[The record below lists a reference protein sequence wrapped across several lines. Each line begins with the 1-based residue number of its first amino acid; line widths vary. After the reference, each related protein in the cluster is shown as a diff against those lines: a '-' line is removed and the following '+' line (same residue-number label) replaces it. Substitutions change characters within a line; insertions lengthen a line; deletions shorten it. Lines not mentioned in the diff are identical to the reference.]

1 MKYYLVGL
9 LLVCG
14 YLFFRYSLYE
24 GFANAVG
31 ANAVGANAVG
41 ADAVGAN
48 VIGANVIGANVIGA
62 NAVSP
67 LSLDLPAGLEEITGH
82 SFCSLYVS
90 KPQELNAKC
99 STLTEQ
105 NCNATSCCVWLNG
118 ASCVAGDANGPT
130 FRTKAGKDIDVKYYA
145 YKNSVMG
152 KK

>member
-24 GFANAVG
+24 GFAN
-31 ANAVGANAVG
+31 
-41 ADAVGAN
+41 
-48 VIGANVIGANVIGA
+48 VIGT
-62 NAVSP
+62 VSP
-67 LSLDLPAGLEEITGH
+67 LTLDLPAGLEEITGQ